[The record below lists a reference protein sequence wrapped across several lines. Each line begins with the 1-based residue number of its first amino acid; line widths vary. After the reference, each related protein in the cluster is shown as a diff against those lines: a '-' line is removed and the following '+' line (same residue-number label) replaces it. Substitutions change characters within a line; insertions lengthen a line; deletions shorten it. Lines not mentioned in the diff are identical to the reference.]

1 MRQAGGKPQCQETA
15 AALPRGKTPTWG
27 PQPGDA
33 DALKAS
39 NRPLLGLESQG
50 GSKETRT
57 RYHMLGHTGSLK
69 GSACG
74 SPRTCLFTRRFT
86 SCCCS
91 QSTCKHTERGFVSGG
106 QTARQTELSSSWAP
120 SPGTDPSHGA
130 KRIAG
135 ERVPRPCRLSEAW
148 KHARGSRWRQ
158 NACCSASSEK
168 PGC

>member
-1 MRQAGGKPQCQETA
+1 MPRDGCGSTKGKNTHVGTTARGCRCPKGFKPAPPGAGR
-15 AALPRGKTPTWG
+15 L
-27 PQPGDA
+27 GD
-33 DALKAS
+33 S
-39 NRPLLGLESQG
+39 EG
-50 GSKETRT
+50 TRT

-158 NACCSASSEK
+158 NVCCSASSEK